1 MSENAQSMII
11 LSTSLVV
18 FVGASWISL
27 NMLKQMDRTLQG
39 VSDRNQGQSQSIQVT
54 LRTSSSEIYSG
65 SQVLYSLSESKR
77 IGTVIEVDGY
87 IFSGIEILD
96 ADYTRIDV
104 GKMYKVSY
112 IRDGSGNI
120 TKLIFTVLK
129 RTST

>member
-1 MSENAQSMII
+1 MSENAQNMII

-27 NMLKQMDRTLQG
+27 NMLRQMDRTLQG
-39 VSDRNQGQSQSIQVT
+39 VTDGNHGQSQSIQVT
-54 LRTSSSEIYSG
+54 LRASSSEIYSG

-77 IGTVIEVDGY
+77 IGTIIEVDGY
-87 IFSGIEILD
+87 IFADTEILD

-104 GKMYKVSY
+104 QKMYKVSY

-129 RTST
+129 GTSS